1 MSRLKERNNDEWTKI
16 DVKKETRD
24 KLQAYK
30 YIHKYNNLDEII
42 SEWVEHA
49 EKSSK

>member
-1 MSRLKERNNDEWTKI
+1 MSREKKRNDEEWTKI

-24 KLQAYK
+24 KLQA
-30 YIHKYNNLDEII
+30 HKYLHKYSNLDEII
-42 SEWVEHA
+42 SEWLK